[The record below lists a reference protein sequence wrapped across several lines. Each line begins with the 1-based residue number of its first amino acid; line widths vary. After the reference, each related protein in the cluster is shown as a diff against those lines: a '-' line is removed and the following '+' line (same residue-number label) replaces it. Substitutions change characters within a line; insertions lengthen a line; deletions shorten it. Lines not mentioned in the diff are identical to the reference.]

1 MDSKTSQPGGGM
13 QGKKLLHSIRL
24 TNLLSYGS
32 EGVSLD
38 LEPLNVLIG
47 PNASGKSNLIEA
59 ISLLAAA
66 PRDLLKPL
74 RQGGGTAEW
83 IWKGGERA
91 EYASLT
97 ALVDYQDSLLDYELS
112 FTTTAQ
118 SRFSLADESVN
129 LLRNKAS
136 EAYSRREVY
145 GYNQG
150 TPAVALTNLSPTE
163 TTKEIEGLSPEQSVL
178 AQLRGLDFYPE
189 LTYLGIAFANITF
202 FREWGLGRFAAPRL
216 PQRVDLPDDF
226 LLEDASNLGLVLND
240 LQNRRVTKRLIVE
253 KLQQFYEGVEDITT
267 KVQGGTIQIFV
278 HEKGLREPIPASRLS
293 DGTLHY
299 ICLLTILLHP
309 EPPPLICIEEPELGL
324 HPDIIPII
332 AELLIDASQ
341 RTQLIV
347 TTHSDTLVSA
357 LSEVPEAVVVCER
370 DDHGTKLR
378 RLDPEDL
385 KEWLESYRL
394 GDLWAKGEIG
404 GNRW

>member
-1 MDSKTSQPGGGM
+1 M

-32 EGVSLD
+32 EGVTLE

-66 PRDLLKPL
+66 PKDIFKPF
-74 RQGGGTAEW
+74 REGGGTSEW
-83 IWKGGERA
+83 LWKGDEGTP
-91 EYASLT
+91 T
-97 ALVDYQDSLLDYELS
+97 A
-112 FTTTAQ
+112 
-118 SRFSLADESVN
+118 N
-129 LLRNKAS
+129 LLAVVENGKHRILYTLGFTAIDFRLRLV
-136 EAYSRREVY
+136 EEQIYSLEESAKPLY
-145 GYNQG
+145 
-150 TPAVALTNLSPTE
+150 S
-163 TTKEIEGLSPEQSVL
+163 
-178 AQLRGLDFYPE
+178 LRGEVATLAIGDGLYSSREYTLTKDFDRERSILSQRRDPLNYPE
-189 LTYLGIAFANITF
+189 LTYLGDQFGRISF
-202 FREWGLGRFAAPRL
+202 FRDWRLGRASATHQA
-216 PQRVDLPDDF
+216 QRSDLPTDF
-226 LLEDASNLGLVLND
+226 LLEDASNLALILND
-240 LQNRRVTKRLIVE
+240 LQNRREIKRLLLE
-253 KLQQFYEGVEDITT
+253 KLKVVYEGVEDVTT
-267 KVQGGTIQIFV
+267 RVQGGTIQVLF
-278 HEKGLREPIPASRLS
+278 HERGIGSPVPASRLS

-299 ICLLTILLHP
+299 LCLLVILLHP

-332 AELLIDASQ
+332 AELLIEASQ

-370 DDHGTKLR
+370 DNQGTKLR
-378 RLDPEDL
+378 RLDPENL
-385 KEWLESYRL
+385 KEWLERYRL

>member
-1 MDSKTSQPGGGM
+1 M

>member
-1 MDSKTSQPGGGM
+1 M

-91 EYASLT
+91 EAASLEAWVGYT
-97 ALVDYQDSLLDYELS
+97 DRVLGYGLS
-112 FTTTAQ
+112 FTTAK
-118 SRFSLADESVN
+118 SRFSLIDEFV
-129 LLRNKAS
+129 RF
-136 EAYSRREVY
+136 EARKGTPDRRPPLPRRDIY

-150 TPAVALTNLSPTE
+150 MPKAMTRVIPENKESPPLIVTSQLE
-163 TTKEIEGLSPEQSVL
+163 EISPEQSIL
-178 AQLRGLDFYPE
+178 SQLKGADTYPE
-189 LTYLGIAFANITF
+189 LTYLGNVFAGMAF
-202 FREWGLGRFAAPRL
+202 FREWNMGRFAASRL
-216 PQRVDLPDDF
+216 PQKVDLPDDF
-226 LLEDASNLGLVLND
+226 LLENASNLGLVLNG
-240 LQNRRVTKRLIVE
+240 LQNRRVTKRLILE
-253 KLQQFYEGVEDITT
+253 NLQKFYEGVEDITT
-267 KVQGGTIQIFV
+267 KVQGGTIQIFI
-278 HEKGLREPIPASRLS
+278 HEKGLEEAVSASRLS

-299 ICLLTILLHP
+299 LCLLTILLHP

-324 HPDIIPII
+324 HPDIIPIV
-332 AELLIDASQ
+332 AELLIEASQ

-357 LSEVPEAVVVCER
+357 LSEIPEAVVVCER
-370 DDHGTKLR
+370 DEQGTKLR
-378 RLDPEDL
+378 RLDPENL
-385 KEWLESYRL
+385 KEWLERYRL